1 MASFP
6 IFIQHDAMDC
16 GPSCLRMIAKYYG
29 RNYTLQNL
37 RDKSYI
43 TKEGVSLSGISDAA
57 ESIGFRTIGVSVTFK
72 KLISEAPL
80 PFIVHWKQNHFIVV
94 YKIKRNKIYVADPA
108 FGQIKYSYEEFK
120 ASWIS
125 DKSEGEDKGVALL
138 LQPTPDFYN
147 KSGDPLHRKNF
158 RFLFEYIRPYK
169 RFLTQ
174 LVLGVILASILQLIF
189 PFLTQ
194 SIVDYGINN
203 QDMDFIYLILI
214 SQLVVVVSRQSI
226 DFIRGWILLH
236 LTTRINISLISD
248 FLIKLMKLPL
258 GFFDTRL
265 IGDLLQRV
273 GDHRRIEVF
282 LTSASLN
289 ILLAI
294 FHIIVF
300 SIVLALYSIPIL
312 VIFLAGSCLYILW
325 LTIFMKKRKELDF
338 KRFQRQAEHQ
348 SNLIQ
353 IINGIEEIKLN
364 DAEKEKRWKW
374 EQIQASLFNLSIKSL
389 SLNQYQQAGAV
400 FINEVKN
407 IIITFI
413 AASSVVHGNMTL
425 GMMLAVSYILGQING
440 PLDQMTVF
448 MRTAQ
453 DARLSL
459 ERLGEIHE
467 KTNEETDDLLTSQQ
481 VLSFNGSITL
491 NSISFRYE
499 GPYSPYVLENL
510 SMIIPEKSVTAI
522 VGASGSGKTTLVKL
536 ILSYYPPTTGDI
548 RIGEQNLRTISP
560 REWRRRCGVIL
571 QNGYLFSDTIAKNIA
586 LGSEKIDIERL
597 LYAAKI
603 SNISEYIESLPLGYN
618 TRIGQEGQMLS
629 GGEKQRILIA
639 RAVYKNPDFL
649 FMDEGTSSL
658 DANNEKQIMD
668 NLEGFFMGK
677 TVVIVAHRL
686 STVKNANQI
695 IVLDKGRIVET
706 GNHQS
711 LTEKR
716 GHYYELVRNQLEL
729 GT

>member
-6 IFIQHDAMDC
+6 VFIQHDAMDC
-16 GPSCLRMIAKYYG
+16 GPACLRMIAKFYG

-43 TKEGVSLSGISDAA
+43 TKEGVSLLGISDAA
-57 ESIGFRTIGVSVTFK
+57 ESIGFRTIGVSVTFE
-72 KLISEAPL
+72 KLIKEAPL
-80 PFIVHWKQNHFIVV
+80 PLIVHWKQNHFVVV
-94 YKIKRNKIYVADPA
+94 YKTGRNKVYVADPA
-108 FGQIKYSYEEFK
+108 FGLVKYSFEEFR
-120 ASWIS
+120 SNWIS

-138 LQPTPDFYN
+138 LQPTPEFYN
-147 KSGDPLHRKNF
+147 KTGDALKRKNF
-158 RFLFEYIRPYK
+158 RFLFDYIRPYK
-169 RFLTQ
+169 RFLKQ
-174 LVLGVILASILQLIF
+174 LFLGVILASLLQLIF

-214 SQLVVVVSRQSI
+214 SQLVVVISRQSI

-273 GDHRRIEVF
+273 GDHRRIEIF

-294 FHIIVF
+294 FNIIIF
-300 SIVLALYSIPIL
+300 SIVLAIYSIPIL
-312 VIFLAGSCLYILW
+312 LIFLAGSCLYIFW
-325 LTIFMKKRKELDF
+325 LTLFMKKRKELDY
-338 KRFQRQAEHQ
+338 KRFQRQSEHQ

-353 IINGIEEIKLN
+353 LINGIEEIKLN

-407 IIITFI
+407 IVITFI
-413 AASSVVHGNMTL
+413 AASSVVSGNMTL
-425 GMMLAVSYILGQING
+425 GMMLAVSYILGQINS
-440 PLDQMTVF
+440 PLEQMTVF
-448 MRTAQ
+448 MRAAQ
-453 DARLSL
+453 DAKLSL

-467 KTNEETDDLLTSQQ
+467 KPNEETDD
-481 VLSFNGSITL
+481 VITPDNL
-491 NSISFRYE
+491 PGYKGNINLHSVSFRYE
-499 GPYSPYVLENL
+499 GPYSPYVLEDL
-510 SMIIPEKSVTAI
+510 SLVIPEKSVTAI
-522 VGASGSGKTTLVKL
+522 VGASGSGKTTLIKL
-536 ILSYYPPTTGDI
+536 ILHYYPPAKGDI
-548 RIGEQNLRTISP
+548 RIGEQNLRSLSP
-560 REWRRRCGVIL
+560 RVWRRRCGVIL
-571 QNGYLFSDTIAKNIA
+571 QNGYLFSDTIARNIA
-586 LGSEKIDIERL
+586 LGAEKIDL
-597 LYAAKI
+597 DKLFYAAGI
-603 SNISEYIESLPLGYN
+603 SNINEFIESLPMGYN

-668 NLEGFFMGK
+668 NLAGFFRGK

-686 STVKNANQI
+686 STVKNADQI
-695 IVLDKGRIVET
+695 IVLDKGKIAET

-716 GHYYELVRNQLEL
+716 GHYYQLVKNQLEL